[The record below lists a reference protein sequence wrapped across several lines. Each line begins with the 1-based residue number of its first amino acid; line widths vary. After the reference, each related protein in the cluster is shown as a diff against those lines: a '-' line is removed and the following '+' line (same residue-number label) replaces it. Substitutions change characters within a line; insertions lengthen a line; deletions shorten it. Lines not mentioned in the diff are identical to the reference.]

1 MKMPLQLQF
10 TDVLTYSGRE
20 AGITLSVKLLSGG
33 IECETDAKFDPGAHV
48 CLFSREIGE
57 FLGLDVE
64 RGVPII
70 LGSSI
75 SPGKLY
81 AFGHEVTLQIESIS
95 LPLMAYFSRDYGM
108 INFIGRQGWLPRMV
122 VGIVDY
128 EQRMYLALYQPES
141 T

>member
-1 MKMPLQLQF
+1 MTMPLQLQF
-10 TDVLTYSGRE
+10 TDVLTYSSRE
-20 AGITLSVKLLSGG
+20 TGITLPVKLTSGG

-64 RGVPII
+64 RGLPIV

-75 SPGKLY
+75 SPGKLN

-95 LPLMAYFSRDYGM
+95 LPLMVTS
-108 INFIGRQGWLPRMV
+108 
-122 VGIVDY
+122 
-128 EQRMYLALYQPES
+128 LATTGLS
-141 T
+141 TSSAVKAGFLG